1 MLFQAAVSVGAV
13 GSLLKVL
20 RIHDPIRA
28 VPVRGIC
35 RIWRKRR
42 VGDVGTRP
50 STCSAPSTTRS
61 TTGIV
66 ALRLDSGVYPGRGKT
81 MKKIEAIIP
90 TWRVAAV
97 QHVLERRDIA
107 EFTLADVW
115 VIGAEPGDTVLHR
128 GTTYTVDLSPRAKL
142 EVVCGNEYALPVAYA
157 ITDAAG
163 SGGAG
168 DGGVLI
174 LSVEDGSSYERS
186 AWRGVMRHS
195 S

>member
-1 MLFQAAVSVGAV
+1 
-13 GSLLKVL
+13 
-20 RIHDPIRA
+20 
-28 VPVRGIC
+28 
-35 RIWRKRR
+35 
-42 VGDVGTRP
+42 
-50 STCSAPSTTRS
+50 
-61 TTGIV
+61 
-66 ALRLDSGVYPGRGKT
+66 

-90 TWRVAAV
+90 TSRVAAV
-97 QHVLERRDIA
+97 EHALERRDIA
-107 EFTLADVW
+107 EFTLAEVW

-157 ITDAAG
+157 ITDAARTDC
-163 SGGAG
+163 AG

-174 LSVEDGSSYERS
+174 LSVDDGSSYERS